1 MIQRVKLITYKN
13 SDVQLVILM
22 KKENIDKTVEQ
33 LILKH
38 AVLLEENYDR
48 QMDLFEDLY
57 FDSLTW
63 ISLLI
68 DLENEFDIVF
78 EDELILPE
86 TFRNQNDI
94 VNVIEQML
102 ADAKD

>member
-1 MIQRVKLITYKN
+1 
-13 SDVQLVILM
+13 M
-22 KKENIDKTVEQ
+22 KRENIVKRVEE
-33 LILKH
+33 LILRH
-38 AVLLEENYDR
+38 AILQEENYDR

-63 ISLLI
+63 ISLLVDI
-68 DLENEFDIVF
+68 ENEFDIVF
-78 EDELILPE
+78 EDEFILPE

-102 ADAKD
+102 TDPEE